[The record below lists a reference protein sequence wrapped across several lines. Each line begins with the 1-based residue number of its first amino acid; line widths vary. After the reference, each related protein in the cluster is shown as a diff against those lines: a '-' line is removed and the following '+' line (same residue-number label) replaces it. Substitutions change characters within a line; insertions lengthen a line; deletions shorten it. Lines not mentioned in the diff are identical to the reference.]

1 MPQKKPPELTAPKGS
16 RTPLHLQAKGI
27 PASSAKLRQSG
38 RKWAAQSRAPLK
50 KQDSSD
56 AWNERQNRLAAARD
70 SVRSHLLAS
79 YKRGAGDTDREPLK
93 PGWRR

>member
-1 MPQKKPPELTAPKGS
+1 MSTKKPPVLVQKTRSKQ
-16 RTPLHLQAKGI
+16 PLHLQAKRV
-27 PASSAKLRQSG
+27 PASSASLRAHG
-38 RKWAAQSRAPLK
+38 RKKAAQARAPLT

-79 YKRGAGDTDREPLK
+79 YKRGAGDTVRQPLK
-93 PGWRR
+93 PDWR